1 MNISQIDS
9 NIIHSI
15 DRIRQI
21 ILDLDENIQ
30 DKYNEYY
37 PQSDPTLQAFQNL
50 DVDGFSGGDN
60 KNQMMSNIKF
70 YDTFIKDIHN
80 ILDVYNL
87 CTSSFSQQLDKIG
100 IQQIQMFCKQL
111 MLSHRKSMIF
121 ALRVVC
127 SHYKVP
133 QVVDERKFKIPTY
146 EVEKEIVKEANAK
159 KYNYKKVKIQRG
171 TVDKDLVELIK
182 KHLIDKPEL
191 VPESLKAK
199 LGQIYDPLL
208 KEYREA
214 EQVMNETL
222 LNKDKFLNL
231 QPSNCGNYVSNTL
244 KQIEGTTMSFYN
256 FEQITLKGNKNREEL
271 NSLTNEFY
279 SNMIMEELS
288 KEIKDNFEE
297 SARKRMQ
304 SVILQVIQFL
314 RKQNQIELPSI
325 QCQTE
330 LTSEDIDKQI
340 QDAEKEARAC
350 RWELE
355 AIKSNIRTLSLKNEE
370 LQRDLDFKN
379 KKIQEQ
385 NQQIIDHFST
395 IEKLKNE
402 ITQLD
407 IQYDLKYKKKAQEL
421 EQRQK
426 QFEID
431 FKNQENAQ
439 IKAQKKTYAH
449 SFTQTGKVVF
459 SNGENN
465 HIYASQKHYTKFKRR
480 YSHDLQLEGR
490 VDYFYLL
497 QRIKDDLEKHPM
509 KRKKLNIPQD
519 VNLRTENRA
528 FTKMQKQLQILQKI
542 KEEEQEIL
550 NLRQQ
555 QQVLPQISNQQI
567 QEIKN
572 SNTVV
577 TKKQKEVKDLEVKG
591 TSSQLLPQDQ
601 LEYLLSQYKQT
612 KSTIQSQQNKQMQTD
627 QTESRL
633 ATGENNQKIK
643 QTQAESL
650 TPSKLEQTSL
660 TKQKIQNTSNAEQ
673 QTVSNTKEVFRYIEE
688 LKKSQGELFKNFS
701 SEQINEIEQ
710 FIISKELGDNNTFN
724 TQYNGKSYVVD
735 QNGNIQEHSAQDIQ
749 LLFDEYNRL
758 KPFQEL
764 IQQLQWISSEGERA
778 YVIGILNNY
787 ICKLL
792 RRRRQISKRSQ
803 AYEFNNKSLS
813 PDSFSLSPEPGQ
825 QSVKKNTSFGR
836 LKTDTIYNEESEKKD
851 GFQSYKQFQDRLKN
865 HQANLSIQKNRQRS
879 CYSFNSPSSVTVY
892 YKNLNEAS
900 GNYEKFLKDYLQ
912 NETNQSPNKQKTPRE
927 NQSKEQISQ
936 QNDYNSTEKQQKV
949 RTKRQYSIDR
959 CENLNLPALNIIQKA
974 QEHLQQFQQSVIL
987 QNCKKIQNRILIQKK
1002 LKLHDDLSKS
1012 KSQKI
1017 MKSQIAI
1024 APLNEEDQQNFI
1036 DYSDDN
1042 YYQIYKQLTLS
1053 HELMLECV
1061 QIFQNTNNGQQN
1073 IFTNDQAKQLL
1084 KQSKYPF
1091 QSIQQSR
1098 NSGVNNFDATYTIW
1112 KNQFQQLPNQ
1122 LKSYIQK
1129 KTKQIKK

>member
-1 MNISQIDS
+1 MSISQIDS
-9 NIIHSI
+9 NIVHSI

-21 ILDLDENIQ
+21 IIDLDENIQ

-50 DVDGFSGGDN
+50 DVDGFTDY
-60 KNQMMSNIKF
+60 KNQIIPNIKF

-87 CTSSFSQQLDKIG
+87 CSSSFAQQLDKIG

-146 EVEKEIVKEANAK
+146 EIEKEIVKEANAK
-159 KYNYKKVKIQRG
+159 KYNYKKVKIQKG

-222 LNKDKFLNL
+222 LNKNKFLNL
-231 QPSNCGNYVSNTL
+231 QPSNCGNFVSNTL

-304 SVILQVIQFL
+304 AVILQVIQFL

-330 LTSEDIDKQI
+330 LTMEDIDKQI

-385 NQQIIDHFST
+385 NQQIIDHISS

-407 IQYDLKYKKKAQEL
+407 IQYELKFKKRAQEL
-421 EQRQK
+421 EQKQK

-439 IKAQKKTYAH
+439 NKAQKKTYAH

-465 HIYASQKHYTKFKRR
+465 HIYASQKHYTQFKRR

-572 SNTVV
+572 ANNASI
-577 TKKQKEVKDLEVKG
+577 KKQKEVKDLQVKG
-591 TSSQLLPQDQ
+591 TSSQLIPQDQ
-601 LEYLLSQYKQT
+601 LEYLLNQYKQT
-612 KSTIQSQQNKQMQTD
+612 KSTLQSQQNQQMQTD
-627 QTESRL
+627 QIESHL
-633 ATGENNQKIK
+633 ATEENSSKIK
-643 QTQAESL
+643 QTSAENL
-650 TPSKLEQTSL
+650 TPSKFEQSSQL
-660 TKQKIQNTSNAEQ
+660 KQKIQNTTNAEQ
-673 QTVSNTKEVFRYIEE
+673 QTGSNTKEVFRYIEE

-701 SEQINEIEQ
+701 QEQIDEIEQ
-710 FIISKELGDNNTFN
+710 FIISKELGVNHTKAIP
-724 TQYNGKSYVVD
+724 QNGISYVVD
-735 QNGNIQEHSAQDIQ
+735 QNGNIQEQSAQDIQ
-749 LLFDEYNRL
+749 LLFDEYNKL

-803 AYEFNNKSLS
+803 AFEYNDKSLS
-813 PDSFSLSPEPGQ
+813 PQSFSLSPEQ
-825 QSVKKNTSFGR
+825 QSTKKNTSFGR

-865 HQANLSIQKNRQRS
+865 HQANLSIKKNRQRS

-900 GNYEKFLKDYLQ
+900 GNYERFLKDHHQSDY
-912 NETNQSPNKQKTPRE
+912 NQSPNKQKTPRD
-927 NQSKEQISQ
+927 NQSKEQNSQ
-936 QNDYNSTEKQQKV
+936 QNDFNSTEQKV
-949 RTKRQYSIDR
+949 RMKRQYSIDR

-974 QEHLQQFQQSVIL
+974 QEHLQQFQQSVVL
-987 QNCKKIQNRILIQKK
+987 QNCKKIHNRILIQKK

-1012 KSQKI
+1012 KSQKAI
-1017 MKSQIAI
+1017 KSQISI
-1024 APLNEEDQQNFI
+1024 APLNEEEQQNFV
-1036 DYSDDN
+1036 DFNDEN
-1042 YYQIYKQLTLS
+1042 YYQVYKQLTFS

-1061 QIFQNTNNGQQN
+1061 QIFQNSNKGQQN
-1073 IFTNDQAKQLL
+1073 NFTNDQAKQLL

-1091 QSIQQSR
+1091 QSIQQTR
-1098 NSGVNNFDATYTIW
+1098 AMGVNNFDATFTIW

-1122 LKSYIQK
+1122 LKSYILK
-1129 KTKQIKK
+1129 KTKQVKK

>member
-1 MNISQIDS
+1 MNISQIDQ

-50 DVDGFSGGDN
+50 DVDGFNGFDN
-60 KNQMMSNIKF
+60 KNSMMSNIKF

-87 CTSSFSQQLDKIG
+87 CTSSFAQQLEKIG

-127 SHYKVP
+127 SHFKVP
-133 QVVDERKFKIPTY
+133 QVVDERKFKIPTF
-146 EVEKEIVKEANAK
+146 EVEKEILKEVNAK

-222 LNKDKFLNL
+222 SNKDKYLNL
-231 QPSNCGNYVSNTL
+231 QPSNCGDFVSNTL

-314 RKQNQIELPSI
+314 RKQSQIELPSI

-330 LTSEDIDKQI
+330 LTIEEIDKQI

-385 NQQIIDHFST
+385 NQQIIDHIST

-402 ITQLD
+402 ITRLD
-407 IQYDLKYKKKAQEL
+407 IQYELKFKKRVQEL
-421 EQRQK
+421 EQKQK
-426 QFEID
+426 QFETD

-439 IKAQKKTYAH
+439 NKAQKKTYAH
-449 SFTQTGKVVF
+449 SYTQTGKVVF

-465 HIYASQKHYTKFKRR
+465 HIYASQKHYSKFKRR
-480 YSHDLQLEGR
+480 YSHELQLEGR

-528 FTKMQKQLQILQKI
+528 FAKIQKQLQILQKI

-567 QEIKN
+567 QQIKSAN
-572 SNTVV
+572 SVT

-601 LEYLLSQYKQT
+601 LEYLLNQYKQT
-612 KSTIQSQQNKQMQTD
+612 KTTLQSQQNKQMQID

-633 ATGENNQKIK
+633 PTGENSLKIK
-643 QTQAESL
+643 QALVENL
-650 TPSKLEQTSL
+650 TPSKLEQISSI
-660 TKQKIQNTSNAEQ
+660 KQNIQNNTNAEQ

-710 FIISKELGDNNTFN
+710 FIISKELGGNYTQ
-724 TQYNGKSYVVD
+724 TSQYNGKSCVVD
-735 QNGNIQEHSAQDIQ
+735 QNGNIQEQSAQDIQ
-749 LLFDEYNRL
+749 LLFDEYNKL

-792 RRRRQISKRSQ
+792 RRRRQISKRTQ
-803 AYEFNNKSLS
+803 AYDYHNKSLS
-813 PDSFSLSPEPGQ
+813 PDSFSLSPGQ
-825 QSVKKNTSFGR
+825 QSTKKNNSFGR

-912 NETNQSPNKQKTPRE
+912 SDANQSPNKQKTPRE
-927 NQSKEQISQ
+927 NQSKEQVSQ
-936 QNDYNSTEKQQKV
+936 QNDFNSTEKQQKL
-949 RTKRQYSIDR
+949 RMKRQNSIDR

-987 QNCKKIQNRILIQKK
+987 QNCKKIHNRIIIQKK
-1002 LKLHDDLSKS
+1002 LKLQDDLSKS

-1024 APLNEEDQQNFI
+1024 APLNEEDQQNFV
-1036 DYSDDN
+1036 DQNDEN

-1061 QIFQNTNNGQQN
+1061 QIFQNSNNGQQN
-1073 IFTNDQAKQLL
+1073 TFTNDQAKQLL
-1084 KQSKYPF
+1084 KLSKYPF
-1091 QSIQQSR
+1091 KSILQSR
-1098 NSGVNNFDATYTIW
+1098 TGGINNFDATFNIW
-1112 KNQFQQLPNQ
+1112 KNQFQQLPSQ
-1122 LKSYIQK
+1122 LKSYILK
-1129 KTKQIKK
+1129 KTKNVKK